1 MTLILA
7 ASLPLPVSVNR
18 LHKHDPY
25 RGRVRLADEALEYTD
40 TVLNLLNYYGDD
52 DATFTPYEVA
62 YLNAEAIT
70 RIRALR
76 GNPSRAKA
84 VLSQHRFY
92 RMDSLLVLSQDKG
105 DLDNFHKHLQD
116 VLCNW
121 LGFNDRR
128 VVEIH
133 SQRVVDKTV
142 QPHVEVVIRET
153 ERVWASGSL
162 IDYAK
167 AEAALLAMQEKSYHD
182 GHH

>member
-1 MTLILA
+1 MLILA

-18 LHKHDPY
+18 LHRHDPHN
-25 RGRVRLADEALEYTD
+25 GRVRLADEALEYTD
-40 TVLNLLNYYGDD
+40 TVMNLLNYYGDD
-52 DATFTPYEVA
+52 QDAFTPFEVA
-62 YLNAEAIT
+62 YLNTEAIA
-70 RIRALR
+70 RIRQLR

-92 RMDSLLVLSQDKG
+92 RMDTLLVLAQDKG
-105 DLDNFHKHLQD
+105 DLDNFHKILQD

-128 VVEIH
+128 VIEIH

-153 ERVWASGSL
+153 KRVWASGSL
-162 IDYAK
+162 IDYVK
-167 AEAALLAMQEKSYHD
+167 TELSLTSKVEGESL
-182 GHH
+182 